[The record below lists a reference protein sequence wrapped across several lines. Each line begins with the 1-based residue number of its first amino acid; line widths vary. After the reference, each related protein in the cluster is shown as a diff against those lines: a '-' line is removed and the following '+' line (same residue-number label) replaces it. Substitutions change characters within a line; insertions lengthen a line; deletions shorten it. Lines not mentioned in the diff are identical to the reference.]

1 MEMLRVR
8 IGEAGQHAD
17 VREVQEVL
25 EHLRKVLTT
34 LWSELGGEP
43 VRPRFEI
50 VEASAGSLTLGVAP
64 TTATETPPQI
74 LSQFAEDIRDL
85 AHLRFRPTMSSELLS
100 EYRDLIKSPNPDTPI
115 DYGYGNQWVRIDAAT
130 REQFEEAVIRTT
142 AYEVSLMGTIESINI
157 HRKPYSCSLYT
168 KLPPH
173 QRVRCTFEE
182 SVLHEIAD
190 ALRRQCLVEVKGS
203 AVYGPVGIYPLQ
215 LHILETPKPVEP
227 NIEYLRQAVHSM
239 DIVPDGMSIVEYV
252 DQLRQADEA
261 SA

>member
-1 MEMLRVR
+1 MEVLRVR
-8 IGEAGQHAD
+8 IGEAEQHPEL
-17 VREVQEVL
+17 REVQEVL

-64 TTATETPPQI
+64 TTAMETPPQL
-74 LSQFAEDIRDL
+74 LSQFAHDL
-85 AHLRFRPTMSSELLS
+85 TELTQSRFRATMSSELLS

-115 DYGYGNQWVRIDAAT
+115 DYGYGDQWVRIDAAT

-182 SVLHEIAD
+182 SLLHEIAD
-190 ALRRQCLVEVKGS
+190 ALRKQCLVEVKGS

-215 LHILETPKPVEP
+215 LHILEAPKPVEP
-227 NIEYLRQAVHSM
+227 NLDYLRQAVHSM

-252 DQLRQADEA
+252 DQLRQANEA
-261 SA
+261 ST